1 MAQRIAIIQGH
12 PDARGGRLLHA
23 LAAAY
28 AKGAAAAG
36 HEVRRIEVAQL
47 DFPLVR
53 AKEEWHE
60 GKVPASL
67 APAQAAI
74 AWATHLVIFYPLW
87 FGTMPALLQGF
98 LEQVLRP
105 GFAVDYAKPGLP
117 KGLLGGKSARIVV
130 TMGMPALAY
139 RWYFRAHSL
148 KSLERNVLRLCGIG
162 PIRESLLGRVE
173 GVNPARR
180 EKWLVQ
186 VGELGRAGR

>member
-1 MAQRIAIIQGH
+1 MARRIAIIYGH
-12 PDARGGRLLHA
+12 PDPRGDRLLHA

-28 AKGAAAAG
+28 AKGAEATG
-36 HEVRRIEVAQL
+36 HEVQRIDVAKV

-53 AKEEWHE
+53 TKEEWHG

-67 APAQAAI
+67 EPAQEAIVWAA
-74 AWATHLVIFYPLW
+74 HLVILYPLW

-105 GFAVDYAKPGLP
+105 GFAVDYATPGLP
-117 KGLLGGKSARIVV
+117 RGLLGGKSARIIV

-162 PIRESLLGRVE
+162 PIRESLFGMVE
-173 GVNPARR
+173 DVSAAKR
-180 EKWLVQ
+180 ENWLAQ
-186 VGELGRAGR
+186 VGDLGRAGK